1 MLRVVS
7 RREAIT
13 VMLLHLADVRHG
25 LWDGRAEGGG
35 TLLMCSVWNSPAYRR
50 LEALLPQLRR
60 DDPGAWRASYA
71 MFEQPSFRPRAW
83 CPRCHGV
90 TSPEHVGQ
98 LHKHR
103 RAVALVPRM
112 IRVPLFPVAEVDVER
127 AVSWLDEHWGSGAVT
142 LPDELRDVAAV
153 A

>member
-1 MLRVVS
+1 
-7 RREAIT
+7 
-13 VMLLHLADVRHG
+13 
-25 LWDGRAEGGG
+25 
-35 TLLMCSVWNSPAYRR
+35 MCSVWNSPSYRR

-60 DDPGAWRASYA
+60 AEPRAWKACFALYEHPSY
-71 MFEQPSFRPRAW
+71 RRRAW

-103 RAVALVPRM
+103 RAVALVPKM
-112 IRVPLFPVAEVDVER
+112 IRVPLYPVEQADVER
-127 AVSWLDEHWGSGAVT
+127 AVSWLDVHWGSGVVVV
-142 LPDELRDVAAV
+142 PGELRDVAAV